1 MVYDIHLSS
10 YRVWRKYVGKGD
22 VVVDAT
28 CGNGHD
34 TLALLQMVADQESK
48 RGRVYALDIQDSAL
62 ASTSTL
68 LDASVGPHHVL
79 LFTTSLF

>member
-1 MVYDIHLSS
+1 M
-10 YRVWRKYVGKGD
+10 WRKYVGKGD

-68 LDASVGPHHVL
+68 LDASVGPHRVIIIGYFL
-79 LFTTSLF
+79 LE